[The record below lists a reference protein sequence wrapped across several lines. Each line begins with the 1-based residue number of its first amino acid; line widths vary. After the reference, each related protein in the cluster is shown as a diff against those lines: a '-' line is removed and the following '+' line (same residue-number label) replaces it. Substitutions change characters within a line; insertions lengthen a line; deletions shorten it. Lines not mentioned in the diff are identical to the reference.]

1 MSLPEDLESKIFSDI
16 RQIEEEYQMPY
27 VTGIERIALK
37 KGMQQG
43 MQKGEAQ
50 LFSRLLALKFGPIP
64 EDKQRLIE
72 SAGSQ
77 QLRQWSERIL
87 TAQSMDE
94 VLNDS

>member
-1 MSLPEDLESKIFSDI
+1 MPKIFLGTGSLQTYTRLKCALLSFAI
-16 RQIEEEYQMPY
+16 LAGRQE
-27 VTGIERIALK
+27 
-37 KGMQQG
+37 
-43 MQKGEAQ
+43 GEAQ

-72 SAGSQ
+72 SADSQ
-77 QLRQWSERIL
+77 KLRQWSERIL